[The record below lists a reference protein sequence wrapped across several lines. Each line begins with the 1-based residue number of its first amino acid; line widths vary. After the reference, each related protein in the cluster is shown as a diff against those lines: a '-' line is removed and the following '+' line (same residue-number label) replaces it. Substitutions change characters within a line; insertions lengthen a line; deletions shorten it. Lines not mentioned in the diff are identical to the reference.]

1 MAPFLPSVIR
11 AALIA
16 WVVLHGVAAAMGGMA
31 GSTGI
36 EIDPRALRNVIWI
49 TGVAGL
55 VALVEIR
62 RQRPQVLLGNL
73 GIPWT
78 RLWGVSLG
86 AVLAAEGA
94 LQVALV
100 MLRRG

>member
-1 MAPFLPSVIR
+1 MAWLVI
-11 AALIA
+11 
-16 WVVLHGVAAAMGGMA
+16 HGAAAAMGGMA
-31 GSTGI
+31 DSTGI
-36 EIDPRALRNVIWI
+36 ELDPRALRNIIWI

-78 RLWGVSLG
+78 RLWGASLG
-86 AVLAAEGA
+86 AVLAAEGV
-94 LQVALV
+94 LQVVLV
-100 MLRRG
+100 MVSGG

>member
-1 MAPFLPSVIR
+1 MAWLVI
-11 AALIA
+11 
-16 WVVLHGVAAAMGGMA
+16 HGAVAAMGGMA
-31 GSTGI
+31 ESTGI
-36 EIDPRALRNVIWI
+36 EVDPRALHNIIWI

-78 RLWGVSLG
+78 RLWGASLG
-86 AVLAAEGA
+86 AVLAAEGL
-94 LQVALV
+94 LQVTLV
-100 MLRRG
+100 MLFRG